1 MNIEELK
8 KTIRRKGLENLA
20 YNLGDK
26 PMRELE
32 IGIMEKDGK
41 YQLYSSYERGGYHV
55 IEEYENV
62 SDAYKEL
69 LYYLEME
76 KKRNEY
82 FDRLESDGDI
92 T

>member
-1 MNIEELK
+1 MNRAELEEA
-8 KTIRRKGLENLA
+8 ISSKGLENLA

-32 IGIMEKDGK
+32 IGIKERDGK
-41 YQLYSSYERGGYHV
+41 YQLYSSFERGGYHV
-55 IEEYENV
+55 IEEYEDV

-82 FDRLESDGDI
+82 FDELEEE
-92 T
+92 

>member
-1 MNIEELK
+1 MNREELEEA
-8 KTIRRKGLENLA
+8 IRRKGLENLA

-26 PMRELE
+26 PIRELE
-32 IGIMEKDGK
+32 IGIMKNDGK
-41 YQLYSSYERGGYHV
+41 YKLYSSYERGGYH
-55 IEEYENV
+55 IMEEYENMC
-62 SDAYKEL
+62 DAYKEL

-82 FDRLESDGDI
+82 FDRLESDGDK

>member
-1 MNIEELK
+1 MTREELEEA
-8 KTIRRKGLENLA
+8 ISQKGLEDLA

-32 IGIMEKDGK
+32 IGVIEADGK
-41 YQLYSSYERGGYHV
+41 YQLYSSFERGGYHV
-55 IEEYENV
+55 MEEYEDV

-82 FDRLESDGDI
+82 FDEMEEE
-92 T
+92 

>member
-1 MNIEELK
+1 MTKEELEREISK
-8 KTIRRKGLENLA
+8 KELEGLL

-26 PMRELE
+26 PMKELE
-32 IGIMEKDGK
+32 IGIKEKDGK
-41 YQLYSSYERGGYHV
+41 YQLYSSLEKGGYHV

-69 LYYLEME
+69 LYFLEME

-82 FDRLESDGDI
+82 LDK
-92 T
+92 